1 MVREAMPTLGLLAWG
16 VLALL
21 VVLVPVSYRI
31 HGAFE
36 GWSRGAKVVF
46 EFSALRG
53 RLAWRLAVPLA
64 ELLRRAVGS
73 RQAGGPGDRPAA
85 PAHGG
90 KAKEDAVRGL
100 TDLLLGLARK
110 AVWRRLSWVTAV
122 GLSDAAATALATG
135 AVWAVKGNLAALAHG
150 YLRFAPG
157 QPEYD
162 VTADFAGPGL
172 RSRLT
177 GIGVLRV
184 GHIIGA
190 LPAAAANLYKLRRAG
205 AFRGGEAG
213 A

>member
-1 MVREAMPTLGLLAWG
+1 MVRLGMPTLGLLACG
-16 VLALL
+16 LLALL

-36 GWSRGAKVVF
+36 GWNRGAKVVF
-46 EFSALRG
+46 EFSLLRG

-64 ELLRRAVGS
+64 ELLRRAIGS
-73 RQAGGPGDRPAA
+73 RQVRGPGDRPAA
-85 PAHGG
+85 PAGG
-90 KAKEDAVRGL
+90 ARAKEDAVRGL
-100 TDLLLGLARK
+100 AELLLRLARQ

-122 GLSDAAATALATG
+122 GLSDAAATALTTG
-135 AVWAVKGNLAALAHG
+135 AVWAVKGNLAALAHA

-162 VTADFAGPGL
+162 VTADFAGQGL

-190 LPAAAANLYKLRRAG
+190 LPAAAVNLYRLRRAG
-205 AFRGGEAG
+205 AFPGGEAG